1 MAEGTNGRRRF
12 SDKWGKHELDVLA
25 VLSSAFPQWLTSRQI
40 AQRVKAYAD
49 SYGELADQAAKAA
62 FAKQFQRDR
71 AKLAAMG
78 IAIESRQP
86 EYSSKSEGQDF
97 ASYRLQLGDEPR
109 IRMHF
114 AQEDMPVLA
123 AANYLARSIAMSQ
136 EAWEE
141 PVRPVS
147 RTTPRVPQVP
157 IPGLGLDSI
166 APGLG
171 TQHLPD
177 DLVRV
182 IDSRRFAAT
191 VDVDGEN
198 LNVAYADSDDLAMFV
213 LEHPGASIVS
223 PQEAVDA
230 YRRRLEAATRFQ
242 LADESISPGAATV
255 VSPEIVR
262 SNPAEHIATD
272 MDDDDM
278 DLPHARRASASSFQ
292 TGSEVDRR
300 LRLMLF
306 LSAHLGEEF
315 SLSELADRFIGTPRS
330 KEELRKFVNTIH
342 KDINTLT
349 TVSDDGEMAGSQF
362 FDIDWSLLDE
372 NGIVSATNS
381 LGLERLAG
389 ISPQYLSM
397 LTASLNYLAHSPLL
411 PEESRAQAESL
422 YERLRTHVGPGETP
436 WLSLTGYETEPKSFS
451 VVRRAIKTGSL
462 LDMEYTDAAG
472 RTRRKV
478 VAPAKIFV
486 DEGVYYAAVWTDI
499 GDAAKGTS
507 AEGTPSDSGSESKG
521 THHLK
526 QGTGR
531 NRQWQVLRIARIE
544 HADIV
549 QPSHKV
555 EFPDVPVSELRKWSF
570 DNGTAAVFITDR
582 PDLMYIKSLPGA
594 SVEPCGTGQKVHLT
608 VSSDSWFVAFCIA
621 HAKHITAVAPETLR
635 TMILARAQR
644 EITISDSAEE
654 NQSDE

>member
-1 MAEGTNGRRRF
+1 MAEGTSGRRRF

-109 IRMHF
+109 IRLMF
-114 AQEDMPVLA
+114 EAEDMPVLA
-123 AANYLARSIAMSQ
+123 AANYLARSMSISS
-136 EAWEE
+136 E
-141 PVRPVS
+141 PDQAQVAARTS
-147 RTTPRVPQVP
+147 RTTPRVPQTP

-171 TQHLPD
+171 TQHIPD
-177 DLVRV
+177 TLVKV

-191 VDVDGEN
+191 IDVDGEH
-198 LNVAYADSDDLAMFV
+198 LNVAYTDSDDLAMFV
-213 LEHPGASIVS
+213 LEHPGATIVS

-230 YRRRLEAATRFQ
+230 YHRRLHAASQFT
-242 LADESISPGAATV
+242 LADESASPVSASV
-255 VSPEIVR
+255 VSPAISRDISEPGDPESIKAQ
-262 SNPAEHIATD
+262 NKKNG
-272 MDDDDM
+272 
-278 DLPHARRASASSFQ
+278 SAFQ

-315 SLSELADRFIGTPRS
+315 SMGELAERFIGKP
-330 KEELRKFVNTIH
+330 KNDDELKKFVNIIH

-362 FDIDWSLLDE
+362 FDIDWPLLDVE
-372 NGIVSATNS
+372 GIVSATNS

-397 LTASLNYLAHSPLL
+397 LTASVSYLAHSPLL
-411 PEESRAQAESL
+411 PDKQRAQAEDL
-422 YERLRTHVGPGETP
+422 YERLRQHVSPGQTP
-436 WLSLTGYETEPKSFS
+436 WLSLTGYELEPRSFS
-451 VVRRAIKTGSL
+451 VVKRAINTDSL
-462 LDMEYTDAAG
+462 LDMEYTDGTG
-472 RTRRKV
+472 RTRRKL
-478 VAPAKIFV
+478 VAPSKIFI
-486 DEGVYYAAVWTDI
+486 DEGVYYAAVYTDV
-499 GDAAKGTS
+499 GSAAPKDKK
-507 AEGTPSDSGSESKG
+507 AYVSKDKTIDKANG
-521 THHLK
+521 KPRT
-526 QGTGR
+526 
-531 NRQWQVLRIARIE
+531 WQVLRLARIE
-544 HADIV
+544 KAELVKPTKKI
-549 QPSHKV
+549 
-555 EFPDVPVSELRKWSF
+555 DVPNMPVSELRKWSF
-570 DNGTAAVFITDR
+570 DNGTEAVFITDQR
-582 PDLMYIKSLPGA
+582 ELPFIKTLSGA
-594 SVEPCGTGQKVHLT
+594 TVEQCGAGEKVHLT

-621 HAKHITAVAPETLR
+621 HARHITAVAPETLR
-635 TMILARAQR
+635 TMIIARAER
-644 EITISDSAEE
+644 ELSISE
-654 NQSDE
+654 NK